1 MGLED
6 KIKEIFLNK
15 NEQTEKS
22 LSKDFDLVEMPLE
35 GVIAYWLSL
44 KKIMAGKKPKD
55 ALTRETENTSEP
67 FIHHLLGL
75 LDSGLEKQE
84 ILKYGRIKK
93 QTMLKDLQ
101 RKLDLMAISLLGMA
115 TNENP
120 QMVLIRIISKFPI
133 SPIYEK
139 KVFEAAQSIIHKAE
153 QNEAEMNRFFNI
165 DHRLRLERLIINLI
179 VYNMLERRAGRQA
192 LTEYMEYLRS
202 FYYAEG
208 LSLLL
213 DGFDYDF
220 IKHRLNLQKNEIIE
234 LTGTKMNLSINL
246 CAAVHE
252 GHSYADMQ
260 KMAASYS
267 LH

>member
-6 KIKEIFLNK
+6 RIKEVFLAK
-15 NEQTEKS
+15 KDQEKKQ

-44 KKIMAGKKPKD
+44 KKIISGKRIKD
-55 ALTRETENTSEP
+55 ILIKEQEKTSEP
-67 FIHHLLGL
+67 FIRHLLAL
-75 LDSGLEKQE
+75 LASNLDSRELM
-84 ILKYGRIKK
+84 KYGRIKK

-101 RKLDLMAISLLGMA
+101 RKLDLMGISLLGMA

-139 KVFEAAQSIIHKAE
+139 RVFEAAQNILAKSEKS
-153 QNEAEMNRFFNI
+153 EADLDRFFNI

-179 VYNMLERRAGRQA
+179 VYNMLERRKGRQA
-192 LTEYMEYLRS
+192 LLTYMDYLRS
-202 FYYAEG
+202 FYFAEG
-208 LSLLL
+208 LSLII

-234 LTGTKMNLSINL
+234 LTATKMNLSINL
-246 CAAVHE
+246 STAIHQE
-252 GHSYADMQ
+252 RSYADMQ

-267 LH
+267 L